1 MLNILNRPVTPE
13 DALKGAQ
20 LARGRTKAKVDSLQ
34 EALTA
39 AQSAAA
45 VLAKEEADSVADS
58 DVLPT
63 ISSKALQK
71 AQDQVRLLESGLAVA
86 RQRDQDAQTA
96 LERAQLLLSVAQE
109 ERAFA
114 HLKNDVAPKADQ
126 LFASVQAYIENELV
140 PAIDTARAVSGAGSH
155 QSFLI
160 DLTLGFEML
169 FLRAAQKI
177 IPKGRAHVV
186 SLGDRTFA
194 SLVPDP
200 STVAKRRGLK
210 NDDRRQ

>member
-20 LARGRTKAKVDSLQ
+20 LARGRTSAKVKTLE
-34 EALTA
+34 EALMA
-39 AQSAAA
+39 AQAAAA

-63 ISSKALQK
+63 TSSKALQK
-71 AQDQVRLLESGLAVA
+71 AQDQVRLIESGLAVA
-86 RQRDQDAQTA
+86 RQRDRDAQTA
-96 LERAQLLLSVAQE
+96 LSHAQLLLSVAQE

-114 HLKNDVAPKADQ
+114 HLKNDVAPKADR
-126 LFASVQAYIENELV
+126 LFAEIEVYIEELAS
-140 PAIDTARAVSGAGSH
+140 AIDGVRAVSGAGHH

-200 STVAKRRGLK
+200 STVAKRRGVEK
-210 NDDRRQ
+210 

>member
-1 MLNILNRPVTPE
+1 MLDIISRLTSLE
-13 DALKGAQ
+13 DSSLKGSQ
-20 LARGRTKAKVDSLQ
+20 LLRGRTAASVKVLEESLAAARQ
-34 EALTA
+34 TVAELTA
-39 AQSAAA
+39 
-45 VLAKEEADSVADS
+45 EEANLIADS
-58 DVLPT
+58 EAPDTLPAT
-63 ISSKALQK
+63 DKKLLKARES
-71 AQDQVRLLESGLAVA
+71 VRQLEAGLAVA
-86 RQRDQDAQTA
+86 IERDQAAQAA
-96 LERAQLLLSVAQE
+96 LERAKLLASIAEE

-114 HLKNDVAPKADQ
+114 RLKNEVAPKADQ
-126 LFASVQAYIENELV
+126 LFASVQTYIENELV

-160 DLTLGFEML
+160 DLTLGFEMM

-200 STVAKRRGLK
+200 STVAKRRGVEK
-210 NDDRRQ
+210 